1 MDINFPKR
9 IFLKIISM
17 IFNDFENEIIS
28 WDSNNNQRLIIQ
40 LVCKEWCQNLRL
52 LCTSLSLSKSNI
64 IPLFFKIQNFG
75 NLKHLEILNVEAPD
89 VVTKVICNILIDPNI
104 NNSIKH
110 LKSIDL
116 SLSNL
121 SNSHIHYILN
131 ALKCNKSVEDIN
143 LEGNQLGDQSIYD
156 LSCFLLNNNTIKYLD
171 LQNCDSKNGLAC
183 IGMLL
188 SKNDSIV
195 SLNWSNNDSNSSI
208 DFLCHGLKLNNTLT
222 TLSLSGCNIDEL
234 GAICLGEVLKNNNSI
249 KYIDL
254 STNQIGDYG
263 AISLANR
270 LRNHPTIKYLDI
282 SCNNISQSGVEEI
295 SNILQSNKT
304 LKKLKI
310 YQNIINNNNNNKNT
324 EIEIEIDENEIF
336 FRNSL
341 DEIEMMDTSTTES
354 RIYYNYTLP
363 RQMIIL

>member
-1 MDINFPKR
+1 MDTIFPKR
-9 IFLKIISM
+9 IFLKLISM
-17 IFNDFENEIIS
+17 IFNDFQNEIIS
-28 WDSNNNQRLIIQ
+28 WDSNNDQRLIIQ

-52 LCTSLSLSKSNI
+52 LCSSLSLSKSNI
-64 IPLFFKIQNFG
+64 IPLFFKIQNFE
-75 NLKHLEILNVEAPD
+75 NIKHIEILNVDAPD

-104 NNSIKH
+104 NSTIKQ

-121 SNSHIHYILN
+121 SNTHIHYILN
-131 ALKCNKSVEDIN
+131 ALKINKSVEDIN

-188 SKNDSIV
+188 SKNKSII
-195 SLNWSNNDSNSSI
+195 SLNWSNNDSNNSI

-234 GAICLGEVLKNNNSI
+234 GAICLGEVFKNNNSI

-282 SCNNISQSGVEEI
+282 SCNNISEGRVEEI
-295 SNILQSNKT
+295 SNILQSNQT

-310 YQNIINNNNNNKNT
+310 YQDINIEINNNYNYNKNT
-324 EIEIEIDENEIF
+324 EIDTF
-336 FRNSL
+336 FRNSH
-341 DEIEMMDTSTTES
+341 DEIELMDTSTTES
-354 RIYYNYTLP
+354 RIYYNYIIP